1 MRRRDLGAAAVL
13 LAFGLFALT
22 QARGLR
28 FGTVV
33 APGPGFFPL
42 CLAAALC
49 LTSLALFVS
58 AWRTDRHGGPSYG
71 PPMPPDARGA
81 PAKPRHP
88 SNELHPVAAGST
100 AGGQRFA
107 VIGTLA
113 ALLVY
118 ALVLEWLGFLLAT
131 FGLLVF
137 FFKALQRQSWLV
149 AVGGAVATALA
160 SYLVFKIWLGVNLP
174 GGLLRL

>member
-13 LAFGLFALT
+13 LAFGLFAVT

-28 FGTVV
+28 FGSVV

-49 LTSLALFVS
+49 LTSLALLVS
-58 AWRTDRHGGPSYG
+58 AWQ
-71 PPMPPDARGA
+71 
-81 PAKPRHP
+81 
-88 SNELHPVAAGST
+88 NELRPVAVVSA
-100 AGGQRFA
+100 AGGRRFA
-107 VIGTLA
+107 VMGTLA

-118 ALVLEWLGFLLAT
+118 ALVLEQLGFLLAT

-137 FFKALQRQSWLV
+137 FFKALQRQRWLV
-149 AVGGAVATALA
+149 AVVGAVATALV
-160 SYLVFKIWLGVNLP
+160 SHLVFKVWLGVNLP
-174 GGLLRL
+174 GGLLRF

>member
-28 FGTVV
+28 FGTVA

-42 CLAAALC
+42 CLAGALC
-49 LTSLALFVS
+49 LTSLALLVS
-58 AWRTDRHGGPSYG
+58 AWRTAPGGTS
-71 PPMPPDARGA
+71 DA
-81 PAKPRHP
+81 
-88 SNELHPVAAGST
+88 T
-100 AGGQRFA
+100 ASAVGGQRF
-107 VIGTLA
+107 VMVGTLA

-137 FFKALQRQSWLV
+137 FFKALQHQRWLV
-149 AVGGAVATALA
+149 AVGGAVATALV
-160 SYLVFKIWLGVNLP
+160 SHLVFKVWLGVNLP
-174 GGLLRL
+174 SGLLRF

>member
-1 MRRRDLGAAAVL
+1 MHRRDLGAAAVL

-42 CLAAALC
+42 CLAGALC

-58 AWRTDRHGGPSYG
+58 AWRATSPGAQGAPE
-71 PPMPPDARGA
+71 GA
-81 PAKPRHP
+81 PA
-88 SNELHPVAAGST
+88 SVG
-100 AGGQRFA
+100 GGQRFA
-107 VIGTLA
+107 VTGTLA

-131 FGLLVF
+131 FALLLF
-137 FFKALQRQSWLV
+137 FFRVLQRQSWVVVVTGSL
-149 AVGGAVATALA
+149 ATSVL
-160 SYLVFKIWLGVNLP
+160 SYLVFKTWLGINLP
-174 GGLLRL
+174 GGLLRF